1 MNVKAIASSFLV
13 FCAGILLA
21 SAEPKQREWNI
32 DGVTRQALVS
42 IPDSIPTNGCPLIF
56 AFHGHGGSAA
66 NAARMFHYHEI
77 WPEAAVVY
85 MQGLPTPGLLTDPEG
100 KRNGWDS
107 KSGDP
112 ANRDLKFF
120 DAVLSS
126 LRKECRIDPKRIY
139 CTGHSNGGGFTYFLW
154 AERGDV
160 FAAIAPSAAVNA
172 QPLGK
177 LPPLPVMHIAGKSDD
192 LVKYEW
198 QEKMMRLDR
207 QINKCSET
215 GMPWVTSGELNG
227 TIYASEIG
235 APFIALIHPGGH
247 IYPQGAPELIVRF
260 FKEHAR
266 M

>member
-1 MNVKAIASSFLV
+1 MNFKAIASSLLV

-21 SAEPKQREWNI
+21 SEPKQREWNV

-66 NAARMFHYHEI
+66 NAERMFHYQDI

-107 KSGDP
+107 KSSAP
-112 ANRDLKFF
+112 NNRDLKFF

-126 LRKECRIDPKRIY
+126 LRKEYRIDPKRIY

-154 AERGDV
+154 ADRGDV
-160 FAAIAPSAAVNA
+160 FAAVAPSSAINLQV
-172 QPLGK
+172 LGK
-177 LPPLPVMHIAGKSDD
+177 LTPLPVMHIAGKNDG

-198 QEKMMRLDR
+198 QEKMMGVDR
-207 QINKCSET
+207 KIDKCSET
-215 GMPWVTSGELNG
+215 GTPWVTSGDLVG

-235 APFIALIHPGGH
+235 APFVSLIHPDGH
-247 IYPQGAPELIVRF
+247 IFPKEAPELIVRF

-266 M
+266 K

>member
-1 MNVKAIASSFLV
+1 MILKAIVSGLLV
-13 FCAGILLA
+13 FYAGTLFA
-21 SAEPKQREWNI
+21 SAEPKQRDWNI

-85 MQGLPTPGLLTDPEG
+85 MQGLPTVGLLTDPEG

-112 ANRDLKFF
+112 DNRDLKFF

-126 LRKECRIDPKRIY
+126 LRKEYHIDPKRIY
-139 CTGHSNGGGFTYFLW
+139 CTGHSNGGGFTYRLW
-154 AERGDV
+154 ADRGNV
-160 FAAIAPSAAVNA
+160 FAAVAPSAAVNL
-172 QPLGK
+172 QVLGK
-177 LPPLPVMHIAGKSDD
+177 LTPLPVMHIAGKNDG

-198 QEKMMRLDR
+198 QEKMMVMDR
-207 QINKCSET
+207 RINKCSGT
-215 GMPWVTSGELNG
+215 GTPWVTSGDLTG

-235 APFIALIHPGGH
+235 APFVSLIHPGGH
-247 IYPQGAPELIVRF
+247 TFPKETPELIVQF
-260 FKEHAR
+260 FKAHAR
-266 M
+266 K